1 MTGSDAFVGINQL
14 YDYIGSVVGQL
25 DTLIDAVRVKEPAPE
40 APKPKKH
47 FLGIKPMTAT
57 PS

>member
-25 DTLIDAVRVKEPAPE
+25 DTLIDAVRVKEPAPK
-40 APKPKKH
+40 APKKKRKLWP
-47 FLGIKPMTAT
+47 F
-57 PS
+57 